1 MLTTAIAAGYLQ
13 LSMKSMAYKQI
24 FPNSL
29 KIKNGMKTLYSL
41 VERTD
46 PVSKQERGA
55 NNKNAKEYFTEP
67 NPMFAGNALV
77 GLCWGLA
84 VARWLEATCGSYVSV
99 GIVTCLLLLECG
111 N

>member
-1 MLTTAIAAGYLQ
+1 
-13 LSMKSMAYKQI
+13 MAYKQI

-41 VERTD
+41 VERAD

-84 VARWLEATCGSYVSV
+84 VARWFGSYLWVVRFGRDSNLLAATKVWKLV
-99 GIVTCLLLLECG
+99 G
-111 N
+111 